1 MNQLNKFEEILLKLD
16 PSVKKTL
23 IEDEKITSFTPIQEL
38 TIPSILD
45 GKSVVG
51 LSETGSG
58 KTLAFLVP
66 TISQLIGTP
75 KKNIKLLILTA
86 TKELALQI
94 LTVVKKCT
102 RHNTLLSELIIG
114 GDNINEQIRSINKG
128 VQIIVATPGRLQ
140 EIIFKEGI
148 NLSEV
153 DTIIF
158 DEADVMMDMGYF
170 PQLEVIYNECT
181 NIKKALMFSATMS
194 EEAQKLSENFINNPL
209 IIRLNENQSKKSIE
223 ELFCPIDQ
231 KLKIPFL
238 KFLFKE
244 EKIKSGLVFCNT
256 KEGARSLYEELL
268 KAEYKV
274 ALIEGEMSTHQRK
287 KALDLLRNKSI
298 RILIATD
305 VASRGIDITH
315 LTHVIN
321 FEVPLNKDSY
331 IHRIGRTARYE
342 GIGKAI
348 TLYRPTNDEKN
359 LERIID
365 SVRPHKYKNFKYDII
380 IKKK

>member
-194 EEAQKLSENFINNPL
+194 EEAQKSIN
-209 IIRLNENQSKKSIE
+209 
-223 ELFCPIDQ
+223 
-231 KLKIPFL
+231 
-238 KFLFKE
+238 
-244 EKIKSGLVFCNT
+244 
-256 KEGARSLYEELL
+256 Y
-268 KAEYKV
+268 
-274 ALIEGEMSTHQRK
+274 
-287 KALDLLRNKSI
+287 
-298 RILIATD
+298 
-305 VASRGIDITH
+305 
-315 LTHVIN
+315 
-321 FEVPLNKDSY
+321 
-331 IHRIGRTARYE
+331 
-342 GIGKAI
+342 
-348 TLYRPTNDEKN
+348 
-359 LERIID
+359 
-365 SVRPHKYKNFKYDII
+365 
-380 IKKK
+380 